1 MAQHR
6 WATIINIS
14 LYPIDS
20 AQGCS
25 KDWWRYREHIAFM
38 QTGWF
43 LYRRARTT
51 ISSSTL
57 LHTNAFLAVY
67 RISYRMYY
75 RVYRRNPGRPGKSCP
90 AWWPSNSGSPDGR
103 LKPVVLWLDVVFL
116 LRRFSWAEY
125 DDRVGGVGLGRCAM
139 GVGRYVGWECEGVD
153 QRTDGAGEHFDGW
166 ESVLIVD
173 DIFGV
178 FLRRPG
184 DRHSQRDLSRHKYY
198 LKLVVKRKFASFWT
212 GLSPFGA
219 WAYERMPGA
228 TGYWPT
234 TMVDAR
240 PGPPSRPQW
249 GDNVKPHPLIY
260 RPVQQ

>member
-1 MAQHR
+1 MCA
-6 WATIINIS
+6 
-14 LYPIDS
+14 
-20 AQGCS
+20 
-25 KDWWRYREHIAFM
+25 
-38 QTGWF
+38 
-43 LYRRARTT
+43 
-51 ISSSTL
+51 ISSFIEIRTGGLRGPVKRLTCKTGKLDNPATL
-57 LHTNAFLAVY
+57 KCASERGNAKAGWSNVY
-67 RISYRMYY
+67 CAYFTTY
-75 RVYRRNPGRPGKSCP
+75 
-90 AWWPSNSGSPDGR
+90 
-103 LKPVVLWLDVVFL
+103 WLLQHWTIRQIV
-116 LRRFSWAEY
+116 R
-125 DDRVGGVGLGRCAM
+125 
-139 GVGRYVGWECEGVD
+139 VGRYVGWECEGVD